1 MSLFILCS
9 CGCLCARPC
18 APGLLLPSCLAD
30 FDVMLNPPPNTLRL
44 RRARGVQGTEKV
56 WEKPIDEE
64 GGQGAIIAAHVTQG
78 KSFEAMVE
86 YRKLGERIYVL

>member
-1 MSLFILCS
+1 M
-9 CGCLCARPC
+9 
-18 APGLLLPSCLAD
+18 
-30 FDVMLNPPPNTLRL
+30 
-44 RRARGVQGTEKV
+44 